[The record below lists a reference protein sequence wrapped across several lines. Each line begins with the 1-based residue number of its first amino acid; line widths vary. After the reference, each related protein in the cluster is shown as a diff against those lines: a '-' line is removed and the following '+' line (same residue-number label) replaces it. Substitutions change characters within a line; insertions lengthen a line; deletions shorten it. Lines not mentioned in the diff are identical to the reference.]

1 MELDMMRFQV
11 DPKAKRVVE
20 LQLQRRRGGAL
31 WKGFRR
37 ICTWL
42 PILLPVAFF
51 VYAYWISDGFVY
63 HHDRYGTYGQKNL
76 MLILTVVGTMVVLL
90 LLLRL
95 VVAAVDKGL
104 SGRNTYYR
112 VAETLTAEDGMLI
125 YGYKNFLQS
134 FPKDMVGVKFRLEPP
149 MEVRFDPRDGRL
161 TFTGPI
167 SSLYYEN
174 YEKRITQG
182 TEKFVQQDF
191 ILYDYFSPS
200 LSAFLRSQ
208 PTVHYREEKR
218 K

>member
-134 FPKDMVGVKFRLEPP
+134 FPKDMVEVKFRLEPP

>member
-1 MELDMMRFQV
+1 MITQFQV
-11 DPKAKRVVE
+11 DSKKKRAVE
-20 LQLQRRRGGAL
+20 QHLQRKRGGAL

-37 ICTWL
+37 ICAWL
-42 PILLPVAFF
+42 PLLGPVAFF
-51 VYAYWISDGFVY
+51 VYAYWLSDGFVY
-63 HHDRYGTYGQKNL
+63 HHDRYGAYGQKNL
-76 MLILTVVGTMVVLL
+76 MLILTVAGTMAVLL

-95 VVAAVDKGL
+95 VVAMVDKGS

-134 FPKDMVGVKFRLEPP
+134 FPKDLVEVKFRLEPP
-149 MEVRFDPRDGRL
+149 IEVRFDPRDGRL

-167 SSLYYEN
+167 SSLYYED

-182 TEKFVQQDF
+182 TEKLVQQSF
-191 ILYDYFSPS
+191 TIYDYFSPS

-208 PTVHYREEKR
+208 PTVHYREEKG